1 MLLLAATVELD
12 EEFELAL
19 LEQSV
24 LMLGT
29 VLIFCA
35 AAAALH
41 AGRRSRLVLWG
52 AVGITLVLGLIRLT
66 SAITLYAQSPVAA
79 IAHLLFYVVGAGVPI
94 VVSALWLARE
104 ATPEGFRS
112 SFRTA
117 ITVALCIL
125 PFSAVAA
132 YALLGVVVQLTCVG
146 NNCL

>member
-1 MLLLAATVELD
+1 M
-12 EEFELAL
+12 AL
-19 LEQSV
+19 LEQAV
-24 LMLGT
+24 LIFGT

-41 AGRRSRLVLWG
+41 ARKRSRLVLWG
-52 AVGITLVLGLIRLT
+52 ALGITILLGLIRLQ
-66 SAITLYAQSPVAA
+66 SAIPLYAQSPVAA

-94 VVSALWLARE
+94 VVSALWLAKE

-112 SFRTA
+112 SFRSAT
-117 ITVALCIL
+117 TVALSVL

-132 YALLGVVVQLTCVG
+132 YALLALIVQLTCVG